1 MPTATSARW
10 IVQPRDPQ
18 AEERL
23 RRELGVTSIV
33 AALLVQRGYTEPE
46 AAHKFLNP
54 RLEDLHSPTSL
65 PDYAAARDAILG
77 AKERKEK
84 IFVHGD
90 YDVDGVTSAA
100 LLNRFLSRIGCD
112 VYTHV
117 PHRMKE
123 GYGINI
129 SAVAAAK
136 EHGARLFLTC
146 DCGVSAHEQVEMAK
160 EAGMRVVVTDHHTIG
175 ATLPGA
181 DAVVNPHREDSTYPF
196 AELSGAGVVFKLCMG
211 LSDELNF
218 PRDKYCRAFLD
229 LAALGTIADVMPL
242 EDENRIIARFGL
254 AQLAETQKPGL
265 RALYQEAKI
274 QTEPGKPLRAF
285 HVGFVLGP
293 RLNAAGRLDD
303 AALALKLLIESD
315 ETQAA
320 DYARRIEEV
329 NTARRVEQQRLVEE
343 AVEMVV
349 SNGWQERH
357 VIVVG
362 GPNWHAGIVGIVA
375 GRLVDQFHRPCFVV
389 TMNTETGFCKGSART
404 IPNFHL
410 ADAIRAHP
418 DIMTGGGHAMAAGC
432 SFRIEDFERVAD
444 ALDLYARER
453 LTPEDLIPAVTA
465 DLEIDPAEITIP
477 ALQGLAQMEPFG
489 CANPEPMFVARNV
502 SFAQILPTK
511 SPTHVRLTLRPEMG
525 TPVQGIAFNI
535 GERVSDAG
543 VGTRADLLFQPQLD
557 EWRGNLQLKWSV
569 KDFRPLEA

>member
-1 MPTATSARW
+1 
-10 IVQPRDPQ
+10 
-18 AEERL
+18 
-23 RRELGVTSIV
+23 
-33 AALLVQRGYTEPE
+33 
-46 AAHKFLNP
+46 
-54 RLEDLHSPTSL
+54 
-65 PDYAAARDAILG
+65 
-77 AKERKEK
+77 
-84 IFVHGD
+84 
-90 YDVDGVTSAA
+90 
-100 LLNRFLSRIGCD
+100 
-112 VYTHV
+112 
-117 PHRMKE
+117 
-123 GYGINI
+123 
-129 SAVAAAK
+129 
-136 EHGARLFLTC
+136 
-146 DCGVSAHEQVEMAK
+146 
-160 EAGMRVVVTDHHTIG
+160 
-175 ATLPGA
+175 
-181 DAVVNPHREDSTYPF
+181 
-196 AELSGAGVVFKLCMG
+196 
-211 LSDELNF
+211 
-218 PRDKYCRAFLD
+218 
-229 LAALGTIADVMPL
+229 
-242 EDENRIIARFGL
+242 
-254 AQLAETQKPGL
+254 
-265 RALYQEAKI
+265 
-274 QTEPGKPLRAF
+274 
-285 HVGFVLGP
+285 
-293 RLNAAGRLDD
+293 
-303 AALALKLLIESD
+303 
-315 ETQAA
+315 
-320 DYARRIEEV
+320 
-329 NTARRVEQQRLVEE
+329 
-343 AVEMVV
+343 MVV